1 MRTQIR
7 AKMAALRVEALHA
20 YRHLMRA
27 QRHRFA
33 GDLEMY
39 RAARNEVRGVVLTRF
54 AAQRALSVAC

>member
-1 MRTQIR
+1 
-7 AKMAALRVEALHA
+7 VEALHA